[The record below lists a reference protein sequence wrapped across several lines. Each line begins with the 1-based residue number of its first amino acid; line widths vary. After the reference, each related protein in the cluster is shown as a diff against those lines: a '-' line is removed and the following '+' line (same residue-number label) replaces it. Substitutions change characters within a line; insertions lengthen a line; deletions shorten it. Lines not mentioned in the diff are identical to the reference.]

1 MKFSKDYFYAVMT
14 LVGAI
19 TGAGVFALPF
29 VIAHAGYM
37 TFLVY
42 LPLLVAAQCLI
53 HLLYAK
59 VILSTKEEHRIPGYV
74 EEYGGRKWKKVVSF
88 FCLVGGYGS
97 LLAYIILGGTFLH
110 DLLGK
115 YLGGELMTYTIALF
129 IVEALIVLAGLKMFV
144 SAESFLTGILI
155 LMFGVL
161 TIKCLPH
168 WSAGNFT
175 AVNWG
180 EILLPYGPIFFAI
193 GGDAAIPEVCRLLE
207 KEKGKIKSAIIWG
220 TVLAGALMASFALAV
235 VGVMGG
241 RVTPDALT
249 GLNQYFGNG
258 IITSALIF
266 GVLCI
271 ITSCLVYL
279 QAVREIFW
287 WDFKMN
293 KNLAWFLAA
302 AVPLGVYLLGVKNI
316 TSVVGFTGMV
326 SGGLLGIILILLT
339 MAVDKRPQKKSPI
352 KTKTSRL
359 LATVLCSLFVLGFLS
374 ELAAMIF

>member
-1 MKFSKDYFYAVMT
+1 MFSKNYFYAVMT
-14 LVGAI
+14 LVGTI
-19 TGAGVFALPF
+19 TGAGIFALPF
-29 VIAHAGYM
+29 VIAHAGYV

-59 VILSTKEEHRIPGYV
+59 VVLSTREEHRIPGYA
-74 EEYGGRKWKKVVSF
+74 EEYGGKKWKKVVSF

-110 DLLGK
+110 NLLGK
-115 YLGGELMTYTIALF
+115 NLGGSLMTYTVVLF
-129 IVEALIVLAGLKMFV
+129 AIEALIVFAGLKMFAR
-144 SAESFLTGILI
+144 AESFLTGALVV
-155 LMFGVL
+155 MFGVL
-161 TIKCLPH
+161 TVKCLPH
-168 WSAGNFT
+168 LSAGNFT

-193 GGDAAIPEVCRLLE
+193 GGDAAIPEVCRLLSKE
-207 KEKGKIKSAIIWG
+207 KEKIKSAIILG
-220 TVLAGALMASFALAV
+220 TVSSALLMAVFALAV

-241 RVTPDALT
+241 RVTPDSLT
-249 GLNQYFGNG
+249 GLSQYFGNG
-258 IITSALIF
+258 VITSALIF

-271 ITSCLVYL
+271 VTSCLVYL

-287 WDFKMN
+287 WDFKIN
-293 KNLAWFLAA
+293 KNLAWLLAV
-302 AVPLGVYLLGVKNI
+302 AVPLAIYLLGIKNI
-316 TSVVGFTGMV
+316 TSVVGFTGLV

-339 MAVDKRPQKKSPI
+339 RAVDKNPQKKSPI
-352 KTKTSRL
+352 KTRTSNIL
-359 LATVLCSLFVLGFLS
+359 TLVLCSLFILGFLS